1 MSDIKKGY
9 TFTDK
14 STDWVSNKETAIRLN
29 KMMDEAKL
37 NLVAGT
43 NITITPTING
53 PSIAAT
59 GGTGTVTAV
68 TGTLPIVSSGGTAP
82 DISINAATTLVP
94 GSMSAADKTKLD
106 GIAVNANNYSLP
118 KATSTVLGGVELF
131 DDTVQSVAANA
142 VTTTTAR
149 TYGVQLNNVDQ
160 MVVNVPW
167 IDSTFA
173 TQTEK
178 TFFAGP
184 TSGSPATP
192 AFRVIAS
199 TDLPAF
205 GSGDVAFAAGG
216 GAGTIA
222 ADAVTNAKMA
232 DMVANT
238 VKVNAT
244 AGTANP
250 TDLSIGTNTV
260 LGRVA
265 GDIVAAQVVTDQI
278 TDNAVTFAK
287 LQDGVANT
295 VLARAAATN
304 GDVAGVA
311 LAASQLLGRGATG
324 DISAITLGTN
334 LSITGTTLNAAGGG
348 GGSGTVT
355 SVSVVAA
362 NGFDGTITNPTI
374 NPAITLSTTVTGLV
388 KGNGTTLSAA
398 TAGSDYQAPITLTTT
413 GTSGAATFV
422 SNTLNIPQY
431 SGGGGSGTVTSVS
444 VVTAN
449 GVSGSVATATT
460 TPAITLTLG
469 DISAATSK
477 PSSGTA
483 RSFTSRNGDVVN
495 VKDYGATGDGST
507 DDTTAIAA
515 AFAVACS
522 TTKSGT
528 LYFPSG
534 TYINN
539 NTLTGSFGVH
549 DQMYG
554 FTIMGDGIGTTIIKQ
569 TVNPTSG
576 TYKGVFNITNVS
588 CLGCL
593 TVKDLSFWNI
603 SGMSTDA
610 CIKYSVSEIRED
622 DAHANLRVD
631 NVFIGANFGSNTWTI
646 GLDLY
651 RVHNGNICNYQYC
664 GNNNRGGT
672 GIVFQKYG
680 SGTFTA
686 GSFVVNQRYVIDT
699 VGTTNFT
706 LIGASANTVGVFF
719 TATGVGSGSGTA
731 TVVPAGAN
739 KSMACFIQG
748 CQFNLCDTGV
758 RLKDSM
764 ETCLIQES
772 LMVGLV
778 YGVYADYC
786 IHLGVSNSHIN
797 VNPAVGAGE
806 ACIYSS
812 GSGGEVDQ
820 SVIMGNLLYCQQTE
834 IVVSGGSFVVGQ
846 SYKIATVGTT
856 NFTLI
861 GAASNTV
868 GVIFTAT
875 GVGSGDGT
883 AVLQSYLI
891 GISGGFVRSS
901 ISGNSF
907 IALGGKSGTRGLS
920 LTGKGLS
927 ITGNSFY
934 QHTDTYI
941 TSSAEYSI
949 ISSNTATKV
958 PGPVATTPYSISGTG
973 TTSANNIYEP

>member
-53 PSIAAT
+53 PSIAASG

-68 TGTLPIVSSGGTAP
+68 TGTLPIVSTGTTAP

-118 KATSTVLGGVELF
+118 KATSTALGGVELF
-131 DDTVQSVAANA
+131 DNTVQSVAANA
-142 VTTTTAR
+142 ITTTTAR

-311 LAASQLLGRGATG
+311 LAASQLLGRGPTG

-348 GGSGTVT
+348 GSGTVT
-355 SVSVVAA
+355 NVSVV
-362 NGFDGTITNPTI
+362 P
-374 NPAITLSTTVTGLV
+374 
-388 KGNGTTLSAA
+388 
-398 TAGSDYQAPITLTTT
+398 
-413 GTSGAATFV
+413 
-422 SNTLNIPQY
+422 
-431 SGGGGSGTVTSVS
+431 
-444 VVTAN
+444 AN
-449 GVSGSVATATT
+449 GVSGSVADPTGNA
-460 TPAITLTLG
+460 AITLTLG

-477 PSSGTA
+477 PSGGTA
-483 RSFTSRNGDVVN
+483 RSFTSRNGDVFN
-495 VKDYGATGDGST
+495 VKDYGALGDGST
-507 DDTTAIAA
+507 DDITAIGNALDAA
-515 AFAVACS
+515 ITARG
-522 TTKSGT
+522 K
-528 LYFPSG
+528 LYFPAGVYVISNTINKTFGAVG
-534 TYINN
+534 T
-539 NTLTGSFGVH
+539 F
-549 DQMYG
+549 YG
-554 FTIMGDGIGTTIIKQ
+554 LSIYGDGIGCSIIKQ
-569 TVNPTSG
+569 TTSNR
-576 TYKGVFNITNVS
+576 GVFNLICAGRS
-588 CLGCL
+588 GCL
-593 TVKDLSFWNI
+593 TIENLGFWNN
-603 SGMSTDA
+603 SGLSTIP
-610 CIKYSVSEIRED
+610 CIKYAVSQLGNND
-622 DAHANLRVD
+622 SHPNLRVT
-631 NVFIGANFGSNTWTI
+631 NLFFGAPSGGNSWTI

-651 RVHNGNICNYQYC
+651 NIHNGYVSGVHYYGDIA
-664 GNNNRGGT
+664 GGGT

-686 GSFVVNQRYVIDT
+686 GSFVVNQSYEI
-699 VGTTNFT
+699 
-706 LIGASANTVGVFF
+706 IS
-719 TATGVGSGSGTA
+719 VGST
-731 TVVPAGAN
+731 
-739 KSMACFIQG
+739 
-748 CQFNLCDTGV
+748 D
-758 RLKDSM
+758 
-764 ETCLIQES
+764 
-772 LMVGLV
+772 
-778 YGVYADYC
+778 
-786 IHLGVSNSHIN
+786 
-797 VNPAVGAGE
+797 
-806 ACIYSS
+806 
-812 GSGGEVDQ
+812 
-820 SVIMGNLLYCQQTE
+820 
-834 IVVSGGSFVVGQ
+834 
-846 SYKIATVGTT
+846 
-856 NFTLI
+856 FTLI

-868 GVIFTAT
+868 GVVFTAT
-875 GVGSGDGT
+875 GVGTGNGT
-883 AVLQSYLI
+883 ATVVPSGPNKSMACFVQGSQFNLCNTGIKIKDSMESCLI
-891 GISGGFVRSS
+891 QECLMVGVVYGVNSDYSIHLGVVNCHINCNGGGTGVCIYGSGTGSDSGRLDQFVCQGSLLYSQDANSTGINAGLNRSAINGNSFVSPMNSSGTKGIIITGGEGNN

-907 IALGGKSGTRGLS
+907 SWHKVSYIEIASNYS
-920 LTGKGLS
+920 LVSSNNATKGSALATNQYVNTG
-927 ITGNSFY
+927 TGNNLVNNYY
-934 QHTDTYI
+934 QT
-941 TSSAEYSI
+941 
-949 ISSNTATKV
+949 
-958 PGPVATTPYSISGTG
+958 
-973 TTSANNIYEP
+973 